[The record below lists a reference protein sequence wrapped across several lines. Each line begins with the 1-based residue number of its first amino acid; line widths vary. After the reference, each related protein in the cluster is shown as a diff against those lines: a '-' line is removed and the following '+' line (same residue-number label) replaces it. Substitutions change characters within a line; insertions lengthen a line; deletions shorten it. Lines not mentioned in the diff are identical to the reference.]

1 VFLHKYTGWPRT
13 GFVREIFPDARFI
26 NVTRDG
32 RAVVASVLRTSWWKG
47 HLGPEAWQWG
57 PLPPAYA
64 ADWEASGRSFPVLAA
79 QCWKILM
86 DAFADARELVPAD
99 QWMDVR
105 FEDVVAD
112 PHGRLKEMLVFAGLD
127 EHPALHAALAKI
139 ALSPDRQQDYRR
151 QLDPASIALVERS
164 LAAHL
169 AAWGY
174 EPSPA

>member
-1 VFLHKYTGWPRT
+1 M
-13 GFVREIFPDARFI
+13 
-26 NVTRDG
+26 
-32 RAVVASVLRTSWWKG
+32 
-47 HLGPEAWQWG
+47 GPEAWQWG

-86 DAFADARELVPAD
+86 DAFGDARGLVPAD

-105 FEDVVAD
+105 FEDVLAD
-112 PHGRLKEMLVFAGLD
+112 PHARLKEMLVFAGLD